1 MNTNKPTTDEEIL
14 QAFAQ
19 QANKH
24 KAFEWLLNTYQQK
37 TYWHIRRMVINHD
50 DADDV
55 LQNTM
60 IKVWE
65 NLHQFKGNAK
75 LFTWIYRIATNEAL
89 NFLNK
94 QKHHQ
99 NIEETS
105 PELLSHL
112 TTTGHFNGS
121 SAELKLQQAILKL
134 PEKQRLV
141 FNLKY
146 FDNMKYEEMSEV
158 LETSVGALKA
168 SYHHAVKKIEEYLT
182 VH

>member
-1 MNTNKPTTDEEIL
+1 MSTNKPTSDIEIL

-19 QANKH
+19 DATKH
-24 KAFEWLLNTYQQK
+24 KAFDWLLNSYQQK
-37 TYWHIRRMVINHD
+37 TYWHIRRMVISHD

-65 NLHQFKGNAK
+65 NLHKFKGNAK
-75 LFTWIYRIATNEAL
+75 LYTWIYRIATNEAL

-94 QKHHQ
+94 QKLHQ
-99 NIEETS
+99 NIEDTS
-105 PELLSHL
+105 PELLGHL
-112 TTTGHFNGS
+112 TATSYFNGN
-121 SAELKLQQAILKL
+121 SAELKLQQAIINL

-146 FDNMKYEEMSEV
+146 FDNMKYDDMSEV

-168 SYHHAVKKIEEYLT
+168 SYHHAVKKIEAYLS

>member
-1 MNTNKPTTDEEIL
+1 MNTNKPITDEEIL
-14 QAFAQ
+14 RAFAQ
-19 QANKH
+19 HTSKH
-24 KAFEWLLNTYQQK
+24 MAFEWLLNTYQQK
-37 TYWHIRRMVINHD
+37 TYWHIRRIVINHD

-75 LFTWIYRIATNEAL
+75 LYTWIYRIATNEAL

-105 PELLSHL
+105 PELLNHL
-112 TTTGHFNGS
+112 TTAGYFNGN
-121 SAELKLQQAILKL
+121 SAELKLQQAIINL

>member
-1 MNTNKPTTDEEIL
+1 MSTNKPTTDEDIL

-24 KAFEWLLNTYQQK
+24 KAFEWLLNAYQQK

-75 LFTWIYRIATNEAL
+75 LYTWIYRIATNEAL

-94 QKHHQ
+94 HKQHQ

-112 TTTGHFNGS
+112 TTTGYFNGN
-121 SAELKLQQAILKL
+121 SAELKLQQAIINL

>member
-1 MNTNKPTTDEEIL
+1 MSTNKPTSDTEIL

-19 QANKH
+19 DATRH

-65 NLHQFKGNAK
+65 NLNQFKGNAK
-75 LFTWIYRIATNEAL
+75 LYTWIYRIATNEAL

-94 QKHHQ
+94 QKQHQ
-99 NIEETS
+99 FNMIEKCS
-105 PELLSHL
+105 QRQSLSIIL
-112 TTTGHFNGS
+112 RRQLKRYKKKRKS
-121 SAELKLQQAILKL
+121 S
-134 PEKQRLV
+134 
-141 FNLKY
+141 
-146 FDNMKYEEMSEV
+146 
-158 LETSVGALKA
+158 
-168 SYHHAVKKIEEYLT
+168 KKK
-182 VH
+182 V